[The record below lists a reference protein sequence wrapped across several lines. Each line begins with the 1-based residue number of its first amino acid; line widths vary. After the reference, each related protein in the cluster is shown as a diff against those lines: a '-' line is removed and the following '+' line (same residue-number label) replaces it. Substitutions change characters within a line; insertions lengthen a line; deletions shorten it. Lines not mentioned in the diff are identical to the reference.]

1 MSTKIT
7 VFLSANALTA
17 INYSTNSYVSRVSQ
31 FSIPS
36 RRTCLCCVLQKNR
49 KTGKN
54 GRSSAYSVTP
64 DSKPFLLQSD
74 HRVRALHQVESS
86 VLLSSV
92 DNVLQRRRHTNGPS

>member
-1 MSTKIT
+1 MLCVTKE
-7 VFLSANALTA
+7 
-17 INYSTNSYVSRVSQ
+17 
-31 FSIPS
+31 
-36 RRTCLCCVLQKNR
+36 QKN
-49 KTGKN
+49 GKKIVAVV
-54 GRSSAYSVTP
+54 AYSVTP